1 VESMVRDLVENA
13 MKLVRAEETENV
25 RVRAKEAAEERLVSL
40 VLGKDAPPSAP
51 AARNNFGPF
60 LVTPPPGQSSPLL
73 RDETKAAEIRQ
84 KLRAGELDDQ
94 PIDIDVTAE
103 APPLMQIFGA
113 GGGQGMEEM
122 ESNLRD
128 MLSHL
133 PGMKGKSKRRK
144 VTVKEARP
152 ILEAEE
158 ASKLVDPDR
167 VKAEAIRRTEESGII
182 FLDEIDKV
190 AGRQGAQSGP
200 DVSREGVQRD
210 LLPIVEGSTVSTKY
224 GQVKTDHV
232 LFIAAGA
239 FHVAKVS
246 DLIPE
251 LQGRFPIRVELD
263 SLEKADFIRILTEP
277 RNALTRQ
284 YEALMLTEGVK
295 VSFTTDAVEALA
307 EFATEAN
314 RRAENIGARR
324 LHTIMEA
331 LLEDLSFKAP
341 EMGESTIVIDGKR
354 VNDTLSPI
362 LASDDLSKF
371 IL

>member
-1 VESMVRDLVENA
+1 
-13 MKLVRAEETENV
+13 
-25 RVRAKEAAEERLVSL
+25 
-40 VLGKDAPPSAP
+40 
-51 AARNNFGPF
+51 
-60 LVTPPPGQSSPLL
+60 
-73 RDETKAAEIRQ
+73 
-84 KLRAGELDDQ
+84 
-94 PIDIDVTAE
+94 
-103 APPLMQIFGA
+103 
-113 GGGQGMEEM
+113 
-122 ESNLRD
+122 
-128 MLSHL
+128 
-133 PGMKGKSKRRK
+133 
-144 VTVKEARP
+144 VKT
-152 ILEAEE
+152 
-158 ASKLVDPDR
+158 
-167 VKAEAIRRTEESGII
+167 EAIRRTEESGII

-190 AGRQGAQSGP
+190 AGRQGAHSGP

-263 SLEKADFIRILTEP
+263 SLEKADFVRILTEP
-277 RNALTRQ
+277 KNALTRQ

-295 VSFTTDAVEALA
+295 LSFTTDAVEALA

-324 LHTIMEA
+324 LHTILEA
-331 LLEDLSFKAP
+331 LLEELSFRAP
-341 EMGESTIVIDGKR
+341 EMGEETVVIDAKR
-354 VNDTLSPI
+354 VNATLSPI